1 MAANELVNDETS
13 GCKFPV
19 PVSFDDD
26 TPTPDFC
33 RVVLTVDEMR
43 IKKPLIG
50 KAQPTNAEIRA
61 GFSDGVVQVDVDVIT
76 DVSQVRYQ
84 YRKPLPYD
92 VIADRCRWE
101 VLAKQPARIA
111 VVLAKATR
119 QSWASQK
126 RHFISPS
133 TN

>member
-1 MAANELVNDETS
+1 MAANELVNDVTS

-33 RVVLTVDEMR
+33 RVVLTVEEMR
-43 IKKPLIG
+43 IRKPLIG
-50 KAQPTNAEIRA
+50 KVQATNADIRA
-61 GFSDGVVQVDVDVIT
+61 SFSGGVVQVDIVIS

-101 VLAKQPARIA
+101 VLPKQPARIA

>member
-1 MAANELVNDETS
+1 MAANELSHDATAV
-13 GCKFPV
+13 CKFPV

-33 RVVLTVDEMR
+33 RVVLTVEEMR
-43 IKKPLIG
+43 TRKPLIG
-50 KAQPTNAEIRA
+50 KVQPTNAVITPS
-61 GFSDGVVQVDVDVIT
+61 FSGGVVKVDVV
-76 DVSQVRYQ
+76 VSGNEQVRYE

-92 VIADRCRWE
+92 VIADRCRCD
-101 VLAKQPARIA
+101 VIAKKPARIA
-111 VVLAKATR
+111 VLLAKATR

-126 RHFISPS
+126 RHFISPT